1 MYGSGGNGSVTH
13 LSIELLKSQTG
24 IAMTHVPY
32 KGIAQMMTDIMGN
45 QIPMGSPAAASA
57 LQQAKSGKVK
67 ILAVTS
73 IRRSSQLPDTPTV
86 AESGVPGFDVSAWN
100 GILVPAKTPDDIV
113 NKLQTDIAKVIQ
125 NKDFIEA
132 LQKQGLDNDS
142 LGSAE
147 FKNFIGSELSKWAKL
162 VKVSGAKLD

>member
-1 MYGSGGNGSVTH
+1 M
-13 LSIELLKSQTG
+13 
-24 IAMTHVPY
+24 
-32 KGIAQMMTDIMGN
+32 
-45 QIPMGSPAAASA
+45 
-57 LQQAKSGKVK
+57 
-67 ILAVTS
+67 AVTS

-113 NKLQTDIAKVIQ
+113 NKLQIDIAKVIQ

-132 LQKQGLDNDS
+132 LQKQGLDNDL

-162 VKVSGAKLD
+162 VRDSGAKLD